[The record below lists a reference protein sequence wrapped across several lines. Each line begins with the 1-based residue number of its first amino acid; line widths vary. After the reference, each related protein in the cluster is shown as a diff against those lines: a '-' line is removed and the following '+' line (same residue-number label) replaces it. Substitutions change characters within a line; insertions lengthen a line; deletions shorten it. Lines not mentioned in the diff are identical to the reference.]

1 MSELNQILGI
11 KAASTKGNTI
21 PSSAEGVGNDR
32 LMARYRSG
40 YWAAR
45 MTIAAGTMVKIV
57 AVAAALAMGI
67 ASMSL
72 TQYASR
78 QASTWVMTGGAL
90 GSIVIGAAMLI
101 LGTVIVAQ
109 GEMLK
114 ATIDIAVNGST
125 LLTEAQRS
133 ELIGQYGAQS

>member
-1 MSELNQILGI
+1 
-11 KAASTKGNTI
+11 
-21 PSSAEGVGNDR
+21 
-32 LMARYRSG
+32 
-40 YWAAR
+40 
-45 MTIAAGTMVKIV
+45 
-57 AVAAALAMGI
+57 
-67 ASMSL
+67 
-72 TQYASR
+72 
-78 QASTWVMTGGAL
+78 MTGGAL